1 MKYLENWYILNYKIN
16 ITFINIFTNYRKEIK
31 HEKNFKRML
40 LQFKRISHGDKKI
53 SEDQKRIKT
62 ESPLIMA
69 TSKEEMEK
77 RLAENPEL
85 LRKAMLTKFKR

>member
-1 MKYLENWYILNYKIN
+1 MKKPL
-16 ITFINIFTNYRKEIK
+16 KECYYNLKELVMEI
-31 HEKNFKRML
+31 
-40 LQFKRISHGDKKI
+40 KKI

-69 TSKEEMEK
+69 TSKEEMKK

>member
-1 MKYLENWYILNYKIN
+1 MKKPL
-16 ITFINIFTNYRKEIK
+16 KECYYNLKELVMEI
-31 HEKNFKRML
+31 
-40 LQFKRISHGDKKI
+40 KKI

-62 ESPLIMA
+62 ASPLIMA

>member
-1 MKYLENWYILNYKIN
+1 MKKPL
-16 ITFINIFTNYRKEIK
+16 KECYYNLKALVMEI
-31 HEKNFKRML
+31 
-40 LQFKRISHGDKKI
+40 KKI

>member
-1 MKYLENWYILNYKIN
+1 
-16 ITFINIFTNYRKEIK
+16 
-31 HEKNFKRML
+31 ML

-69 TSKEEMEK
+69 TSKEKMEK